1 MSSSLG
7 VEVEV
12 FRVRRRVNDAC
23 HRYRRRMLSE
33 TERVER
39 HSVPWTPWTAL
50 GIWVAAF
57 FGSAVWVT
65 VLITLNSANDELPRS
80 VPWLFAG
87 QFALWVAYGVGPL
100 ILARRAGQ
108 SYVQAFKLDF
118 RGKDVAIWAF
128 VGLIVQI
135 VVIPLVYLP
144 LSSLIDSD
152 EVGDVAEELI
162 DMAASPVDVILLF
175 VMIVVVAP
183 VVEELFFRG
192 TVLPAIM
199 DQLGL
204 WPAILISSLWFA
216 VSHLQAIQFPG
227 LLVIGLVLAFCRV
240 KTKSLTPAIGL
251 HMAFNGV
258 TFGVL
263 VSQLELT

>member
-1 MSSSLG
+1 MVG
-7 VEVEV
+7 G
-12 FRVRRRVNDAC
+12 RRNDVC
-23 HRYRRRMLSE
+23 HSYRRRMLSE
-33 TERVER
+33 TERVEEP
-39 HSVPWTPWTAL
+39 SVPWTPWTAL

-65 VLITLNSANDELPRS
+65 MLITLNENNDELPRS

-87 QFALWVAYGVGPL
+87 QLGLWAAYGIGPL
-100 ILARRAGQ
+100 ILARRAGRA
-108 SYVQAFKLDF
+108 YGEVFKLDF
-118 RGKDVAIWAF
+118 KIKGILLWAF
-128 VGLIVQI
+128 VGLLVQI

-144 LSSLIDSD
+144 LNGLIDSD
-152 EVGDVAEELI
+152 DVGDVAEDLI
-162 DMAASPVDVILLF
+162 DMAASPLDVVLLF

-199 DQLGL
+199 DRLGT
-204 WPAILISSLWFA
+204 WPAIVISSVWFA
-216 VSHLQAIQFPG
+216 ASHLQVIQFPG
-227 LLVIGLVLAFCRV
+227 LLAVGLVLAYCRV
-240 KTKSLTPAIGL
+240 RTERLIPAIAL
-251 HMAFNGV
+251 HTAFNGV

>member
-1 MSSSLG
+1 
-7 VEVEV
+7 
-12 FRVRRRVNDAC
+12 
-23 HRYRRRMLSE
+23 MLPE
-33 TERVER
+33 TERVDR
-39 HSVPWTPWTAL
+39 HSVPWTPWAAL

-65 VLITLNSANDELPRS
+65 VLITVNGADDGLPRS
-80 VPWLFAG
+80 VPWLVAG
-87 QFALWVAYGVGPL
+87 QLALWAAYGIGPL
-100 ILARRAGQ
+100 ILARQAGQ

-118 RGKDVAIWAF
+118 RGRDVAIWAF
-128 VGLIVQI
+128 VGLLVQI
-135 VVIPLVYLP
+135 VVIPSVYIP
-144 LSSLIDSD
+144 LRSLIDSD

-162 DMAASPVDVILLF
+162 DMAASPVDVLLLF
-175 VMIVVVAP
+175 LMIVVIAP

-199 DQLGL
+199 NRLGTL
-204 WPAILISSLWFA
+204 PAILLSSLWFA
-216 VSHLQAIQFPG
+216 ASHLQAIQFPG
-227 LLVIGLVLAFCRV
+227 LLVVGIVLAYCRV
-240 KTKSLTPAIGL
+240 RTSSIIPAIAL